1 MRRNNNVSLL
11 VFLLMLLPLAASAQL
26 KISVD
31 EAQKRKLSMTTR
43 MFITELNDGG
53 FDPVKQEIKRRTR
66 ASSGNI
72 LELSPHRRS
81 KNEGRLYAAPDTING
96 RAFVSAFITLEDNS
110 NVSALEALGV
120 KVQCKFENGI
130 ITSEIPVDQLAA
142 VAALSNVTRISV
154 ARILEP
160 YTDLA
165 RKRTNVDDILTQSA
179 DALRVG
185 INNKYDGK
193 GVLLG
198 IIDTGIDFQHI
209 AFKDKDGNS
218 RIVKGYIYDGEQE
231 HDYDE
236 HFISEATTDDETQDH
251 GTHTAS
257 TAGGSSVV
265 IDGDDVTV
273 IDDHSNATYGGM
285 APGSDLFLCGIKDLK
300 ETYLCN
306 SFKRICSYAQRF
318 NLPVVINNSWGTM
331 SGDRQGIMKD
341 ELRDICS
348 QYFKDSP
355 NQICLFSSG
364 NSAGNSA
371 DNEGGGVYVHGVAS
385 ESSPLRTIIRQK
397 VQSEVDAGFAYTG
410 MLLYVCNRYVCKA
423 LVCNLL
429 VLNNK
434 TGEILKS
441 IPITGSGTIDG
452 LSDYYTGEIKKE
464 TDDETGAVCLTV
476 SGDVLK
482 TNKYD
487 ETTYVSDYTLAF
499 EVYPQTGSEEIVI
512 WGNNDYFTN
521 HLNTDGVVW
530 TAGSDDMSVNRRAT
544 YPDVISVGAY
554 VSGVGG
560 KDYKGSTHTLTK
572 YQADDIA
579 PFSGYATE
587 AESPSGV
594 RYPWITAPGTAVISA
609 VNHYHTSGYYL
620 GDKTHNEYYR
630 VNSNK
635 TYPYGTMSGTSM
647 ACPVTAGIVAL
658 WLQAAKEV
666 GMSLTTSDVKRIMAE
681 TAIKDSYV
689 TGTNS
694 SHFGN
699 GKIDALAGIAKI
711 LEEGQKPRIEATP
724 TELVFEG
731 IMKQKLSQTVNVK
744 GWYLSGNITA
754 TLNDDSGIYS
764 INKSSFE
771 ANTEGTDIIV
781 TWAPT
786 EAGKTTATL
795 TLSAD
800 GIESVV
806 VTLTGN
812 ADALPPVVSTN
823 TKRIVITSRIGSTSS
838 QVLTVLGNYLTDD
851 ISLSVSDGDGA
862 FSVSPKSISMS
873 ESGKPVKVKVSFS
886 PSSAGTYSG
895 MLSIRT
901 NGVEAVSII
910 LSGTGT
916 NGSTTLSSYEY
927 WFDDDVDSKK
937 AVSISGYEAEI
948 NTGISTQHLSDGVHK
963 FCLRFKRSDG
973 MYSSVSTST
982 FMNLKSEKNACI
994 VYWFDDDVDNTG
1006 RTVIADTEEEQEVA
1020 LDLQDMDKFPYGFHL
1035 LNMRV
1040 ATPGKSLGSVYTT
1053 RVMKMA
1059 SGNPDKMEYWVDGDF
1074 AHRKRVTGSVASY
1087 DENYY
1092 VYTNPFDLSG
1102 VSPGLHRIYYRAA
1115 SSTGVSNSAVSMTPV
1130 MVNSMY
1136 EQNYQDARI
1145 LGYSISVD
1153 DQEPQIREFGTP
1165 KEEIVMSHTLDARN
1179 LSSGS
1184 HKVKAKFWNS
1194 AYAGVSVDQQFKV
1207 VIPEPP
1213 TLQLT
1218 AQEKDGLVSLQFESV
1233 PNDLRYRIVRV
1244 DANGAKA
1251 RVDGREGSSYP
1262 GIVEFVDNPTAGT
1275 YTYYVQTVYT
1285 DFKGEQQS
1293 LKSNEVSVI
1302 IAEKPEEVAKKYGN
1316 ITGSIACDKNMPSY
1330 GLKVLFSDGVSV
1342 NVVGTLFMR
1351 TKIPEG
1357 TELTMTVEGDDT
1369 HEYEPATLTVKA
1381 GANVVALKGT
1391 LKEEYMPNNLA
1402 NDIAICSALEQSVA
1416 DGKDHHLKFTV
1427 KNLSGY
1433 NKWTGYLRVK
1443 AIDRKWADKKDI
1455 DIATTTYEKKNFYI
1469 GETERI
1475 ELSPSGNREVDVYIK
1490 KLNLKEETEFYLY
1503 LESVGKWLD
1512 SDDSEET
1519 KPLAIAVGADIAN
1532 NPVVKTIEKTEQ
1544 AGQNWDGEASER
1556 FAYLMLGLSSLIQG
1570 IDGNVG
1576 DLSDCYDAALDA
1588 AKSVTGKYTA
1598 SDAISAVFEW
1608 LDGKTVLEA
1617 AYEPSFFNL
1626 STTIYGIY
1634 RFTKST
1640 VKPSYVQKYW
1650 TDILGASYD
1659 YASAQLVLHDLV
1671 VVGKAIKTK
1680 DPIEASLLSAE
1691 LLYSLM
1697 YSGTA
1702 APYASM
1708 MYAYMVVGKAM
1719 VSKLLE
1725 FASIM
1730 RGRYIVTRLKANKPY
1745 DGDEENRQNTAV
1757 DFKIVVK
1764 TKNLIG
1770 SSTINFQKADAS
1782 SQIKSVSI
1790 KAAHKK
1796 GDVPAEFSYTPV
1808 FMKDCVMLKSDGRGI
1823 TNSRSL
1829 DDQNE
1834 IKELYME
1841 INWSNGRQTLIPLN
1855 DETDGIDISFIG
1867 ADPQGIDDF
1876 EKMKPLVY
1884 TVTLTTATGKDNMAD
1899 ELYLGT
1905 NKNRK

>member
-1 MRRNNNVSLL
+1 ML

-26 KISVD
+26 KIAVD
-31 EAQKRKLSMTTR
+31 EAQKRKLSMMTR

-72 LELSPHRRS
+72 LNELRPHRRS

-96 RAFVSAFITLEDNS
+96 RAFVSAFITLKDNS

-130 ITSEIPVDQLAA
+130 ITSEIPVDQLAT

-165 RKRTNVDDILTQSA
+165 RKRTNVDDILTQS
-179 DALRVG
+179 DAALSAG
-185 INNKYDGK
+185 LNTKYDGT

-198 IIDTGIDFQHI
+198 IIDAGIDFQHI

-218 RIVKGYIYDGEQE
+218 RIVGGFTYDGK
-231 HDYDE
+231 DVSYYDSSN
-236 HFISEATTDDETQDH
+236 ISTATTDNSEIDH

-257 TAGGSSVV
+257 IAGGSSVI
-265 IDGDDVTV
+265 IDGDNVTV
-273 IDDHSNATYGGM
+273 TDDHSKATYGGM
-285 APGSDLFLCGIKDLK
+285 APGASLFLLGVHDVSDVDMSTCINYIC
-300 ETYLCN
+300 TYADN
-306 SFKRICSYAQRF
+306 QGM
-318 NLPVVINNSWGTM
+318 PVVINNSWGNM
-331 SGDRQGIMKD
+331 SGNHQGIGKD

-348 QYFKDSP
+348 QYFKDNP
-355 NQICLFSSG
+355 NHICLFSSG
-364 NSAGNSA
+364 NHAGNSA
-371 DNEGGGVYVHGVAS
+371 DDEGGGVYVHGTAS
-385 ESSPLRTIIRQK
+385 EKSPLRTIIRQK
-397 VQSEVDAGFAYTG
+397 VYSNDDAGYVYSG
-410 MLLYVCNRYVCKA
+410 MLAYACLRNTCTELLCRLYI
-423 LVCNLL
+423 
-429 VLNNK
+429 LNNQ
-434 TGEILKS
+434 TGEILTS
-441 IPITGSGTIDG
+441 IPLTESGYVTG
-452 LSDYYTGEIKKE
+452 LSDYYSGQLYFEIDNE
-464 TDDETGAVCLTV
+464 LGAAYLSTPGDDE
-476 SGDVLK
+476 LK
-482 TNKYD
+482 TKKYKGSSYKTS
-487 ETTYVSDYTLAF
+487 EYTLAF
-499 EVYPQTGSEEIVI
+499 EIYPKSGSEEIDI
-512 WGNNDYFTN
+512 WGWKNYFTN
-521 HLNTDGVVW
+521 HLNTEGIIW
-530 TAGSDDMSVNRRAT
+530 TAGSDDMSVNNQAT

-560 KDYKGSTHTLTK
+560 TDYKDNPHPLTDI
-572 YQADDIA
+572 YQSGDIA

-594 RYPWITAPGTAVISA
+594 YYPWITAPGTAVISA

-620 GDKTHNEYYR
+620 GNETHNEYYR

-862 FSVSPKSISMS
+862 FSVSPKTISMS

-963 FCLRFKRSDG
+963 FCLRFKQSDG

-1087 DENYY
+1087 DDNYY

-1102 VSPGLHRIYYRAA
+1102 VPAGLHRIYYRAA

-1262 GIVEFVDNPTAGT
+1262 GLVEFVDNPTAGT
-1275 YTYYVQTVYT
+1275 YTYYVQTAYT

-1293 LKSNEVSVI
+1293 LKSNEVSVT

-1381 GANVVALKGT
+1381 GANVIALKGT

-1402 NDIAICSALEQSVA
+1402 NDLAICSALEQSVA

-1475 ELSPSGNREVDVYIK
+1475 ELSPSGNREVDVCIK

-1598 SDAISAVFEW
+1598 SEAISAVFEW

>member
-1 MRRNNNVSLL
+1 MKRLLFTIAGLAVAISLWAD
-11 VFLLMLLPLAASAQL
+11 VVPVNKAKEAASQFLHKSSAQRARATSG
-26 KISVD
+26 KAV
-31 EAQKRKLSMTTR
+31 
-43 MFITELNDGG
+43 ITEPEVRLCAVGEQSSYYIFNVGNNEGYIVVSGDDATEEILGYSDGG
-53 FDPVKQEIKRRTR
+53 SINPDSMPCNMRMLFNMYTDQIKYLREHGITR
-66 ASSGNI
+66 EQN
-72 LELSPHRRS
+72 H
-81 KNEGRLYAAPDTING
+81 
-96 RAFVSAFITLEDNS
+96 
-110 NVSALEALGV
+110 
-120 KVQCKFENGI
+120 
-130 ITSEIPVDQLAA
+130 
-142 VAALSNVTRISV
+142 NVTRAASKSFHVDKTRLAKYDQGFPYNKFCPSLNDEENTATGCAATAMAELMFFYQWPSRTTGEIPAYISV
-154 ARILEP
+154 EIDEEGKEIATYPIDAIPANTSIDWSNIISQYYTYYLSDILGTWLSNRLWD
-160 YTDLA
+160 TDDQADAIANLMKMAGASVHMTYGESSSASNRNISYALKKYFGYESANLYLRESGDLTDEQWNKKLCLELENNGPILYYGNGDSGGHFFMLEGYKYDDDYYYDINFGWDGRKNGKFLLTLVKDEFKYPNYQAALLDVKPQSTLSPIEIPLKLTTDKLKANSTDIYERSSESRKFEGIQVLA
-165 RKRTNVDDILTQSA
+165 RFSNLSP
-179 DALRVG
+179 
-185 INNKYDGK
+185 
-193 GVLLG
+193 
-198 IIDTGIDFQHI
+198 IDTKFNYGLKFINDAIEDVFQSEEELELTSGYGI
-209 AFKDKDGNS
+209 
-218 RIVKGYIYDGEQE
+218 E
-231 HDYDE
+231 
-236 HFISEATTDDETQDH
+236 
-251 GTHTAS
+251 
-257 TAGGSSVV
+257 
-265 IDGDDVTV
+265 GDL
-273 IDDHSNATYGGM
+273 Y
-285 APGSDLFLCGIKDLK
+285 
-300 ETYLCN
+300 
-306 SFKRICSYAQRF
+306 
-318 NLPVVINNSWGTM
+318 
-331 SGDRQGIMKD
+331 
-341 ELRDICS
+341 
-348 QYFKDSP
+348 
-355 NQICLFSSG
+355 FSSG
-364 NSAGNSA
+364 NELTDGEYTIWGISKEVSTDTWLQNDNS
-371 DNEGGGVYVHGVAS
+371 DKEF
-385 ESSPLRTIIRQK
+385 I
-397 VQSEVDAGFAYTG
+397 
-410 MLLYVCNRYVCKA
+410 KA
-423 LVCNLL
+423 LVWNDKLSLKFSDKIAALLRVSDFEQTNEEILRVGQPSEFSFVITNDASPTIYDGGLL
-429 VLNNK
+429 VKDETTKEVIFIDKVQLNGISSRKIVFSFTPSKVGEHKLVILNK
-434 TGEILKS
+434 CWEEIEHQTVTAIAATASLDMLEVTGLTIKDGDLDKGL
-441 IPITGSGTIDG
+441 IDGTTLRGTISMKNND
-452 LSDYYTGEIKKE
+452 EVIKKE
-464 TDDETGAVCLTV
+464 TITLWLKDKETDTKKSQPISVTIAPTSTVTYDFSFGNLINGHHYVLTA
-476 SGDVLK
+476 
-482 TNKYD
+482 
-487 ETTYVSDYTLAF
+487 TYKS
-499 EVYPQTGSEEIVI
+499 GSEFFSSSELLCTTE
-512 WGNNDYFTN
+512 GMGELEPDND
-521 HLNTDGVVW
+521 
-530 TAGSDDMSVNRRAT
+530 
-544 YPDVISVGAY
+544 
-554 VSGVGG
+554 
-560 KDYKGSTHTLTK
+560 
-572 YQADDIA
+572 
-579 PFSGYATE
+579 
-587 AESPSGV
+587 
-594 RYPWITAPGTAVISA
+594 
-609 VNHYHTSGYYL
+609 
-620 GDKTHNEYYR
+620 
-630 VNSNK
+630 
-635 TYPYGTMSGTSM
+635 
-647 ACPVTAGIVAL
+647 
-658 WLQAAKEV
+658 
-666 GMSLTTSDVKRIMAE
+666 
-681 TAIKDSYV
+681 
-689 TGTNS
+689 
-694 SHFGN
+694 
-699 GKIDALAGIAKI
+699 
-711 LEEGQKPRIEATP
+711 
-724 TELVFEG
+724 ELV
-731 IMKQKLSQTVNVK
+731 
-744 GWYLSGNITA
+744 A
-754 TLNDDSGIYS
+754 
-764 INKSSFE
+764 
-771 ANTEGTDIIV
+771 
-781 TWAPT
+781 
-786 EAGKTTATL
+786 
-795 TLSAD
+795 
-800 GIESVV
+800 
-806 VTLTGN
+806 
-812 ADALPPVVSTN
+812 
-823 TKRIVITSRIGSTSS
+823 
-838 QVLTVLGNYLTDD
+838 
-851 ISLSVSDGDGA
+851 
-862 FSVSPKSISMS
+862 
-873 ESGKPVKVKVSFS
+873 
-886 PSSAGTYSG
+886 
-895 MLSIRT
+895 
-901 NGVEAVSII
+901 
-910 LSGTGT
+910 
-916 NGSTTLSSYEY
+916 YEY
-927 WFDDDVDSKK
+927 WFDGDVASRKSVSLNSNN
-937 AVSISGYEAEI
+937 AVIRASI
-948 NTGISTQHLSDGVHK
+948 NTQGLSEGIH
-963 FCLRFKRSDG
+963 RFNFRLKRSDG

-1115 SSTGVSNSAVSMTPV
+1115 SSKGVSNSAVSMTPVMVGGGSTSKLEYWFDDGIKNLNTLSAQTSGTGDKGSVIDHTLNLSGMSPGVHRLYYRGVNSSGATRTAVSMTPV

-1136 EQNYQDARI
+1136 EQNYQNARI

-1262 GIVEFVDNPTAGT
+1262 GLVEFVDNPTAGT
-1275 YTYYVQTVYT
+1275 YTYYVQTAYT

-1293 LKSNEVSVI
+1293 LKSNEVSVT

-1316 ITGSIACDKNMPSY
+1316 ITGTIACDKNMPSY
-1330 GLKVLFSDGVSV
+1330 GLKVMFSDGVSV

-1381 GANVVALKGT
+1381 GANVIALKGT

-1402 NDIAICSALEQSVA
+1402 NDLAICSALEQSVA

-1427 KNLSGY
+1427 ENLSGY

-1475 ELSPSGNREVDVYIK
+1475 ELSPSGNREVDVCIK

-1532 NPVVKTIEKTEQ
+1532 NPVVNTIEKTEQ

-1598 SDAISAVFEW
+1598 SEAISAVFEW

-1855 DETDGIDISFIG
+1855 DETDGINISFIG